1 RRMTEVVE
9 REKASAT
16 IVAGPIHLPSI
27 ADAATRALIDAALRS
42 LGAGTHITA
51 FDGESAAVTAALA
64 GATGV
69 TELMGR
75 NLVTLDERA
84 SGVRLRRGGVDVTA
98 DLPHSLLYSVTAFE
112 TYFVYWSGATAA
124 PLDLDIAVRD
134 APTPKVKD
142 LMTGALQNPT
152 RVERH
157 GDRVVLGLPAADH
170 PLVVDFNFGNA
181 GSVGTSVDVRID

>member
-1 RRMTEVVE
+1 
-9 REKASAT
+9 
-16 IVAGPIHLPSI
+16 
-27 ADAATRALIDAALRS
+27 
-42 LGAGTHITA
+42 
-51 FDGESAAVTAALA
+51 
-64 GATGV
+64 
-69 TELMGR
+69 MGR
-75 NLVTLDERA
+75 SLVTLDERA

-181 GSVGTSVDVRID
+181 FELFNNFENRVPLPLPPPPTPTNRLTPPPDLAVFPIFCNTGLAEGRE